1 MAHKAPGKHFRQGMT
16 LIEAMRMFADNAAA
30 EAWFVKVRWPTGP
43 ACPYCGSVNVL
54 SGAKHKTMPYRCR
67 EKECRKRF
75 SVRTG
80 TVMEASNI
88 PYQPNGRWPV
98 YLIFMRRASKLGFVD
113 KVASRA
119 P

>member
-16 LIEAMRMFADNAAA
+16 LIEAMGMFPDDAAA

-67 EKECRKRF
+67 ERECRKRF

-80 TVMEASNI
+80 TVMQASNI
-88 PYQPNGRWPV
+88 AYQKWAACGLSV
-98 YLIFMRRASKLGFVD
+98 HDESQVGFVHE
-113 KVASRA
+113 VGIAISG
-119 P
+119 

>member
-16 LIEAMRMFADNAAA
+16 LIEAMRMFPDDAAA
-30 EAWFVKVRWPTGP
+30 QTWFVKVRWPTGP

-88 PYQPNGRWPV
+88 PYQKGDYIR
-98 YLIFMRRASKLGFVD
+98 
-113 KVASRA
+113 
-119 P
+119 

>member
-16 LIEAMRMFADNAAA
+16 LIEAMGMFPDDAAA

-67 EKECRKRF
+67 ERECRKRF

-80 TVMEASNI
+80 NRHASVEHRLSEMGACGLSVHDES
-88 PYQPNGRWPV
+88 QV
-98 YLIFMRRASKLGFVD
+98 GFV
-113 KVASRA
+113 S
-119 P
+119 